1 MAITPDGKTLL
12 PMLEGALTTDP
23 NQRRL
28 FINEFDVRARA
39 YTGRQWS
46 YRLDS
51 AANAIGDLT
60 AVTQKRFLV
69 IERDNLEG
77 AAALF
82 KKIFLVDLDQVDA
95 EGFLV
100 KHEVANLLEIRDPD
114 NLARTWAGFPLS
126 ISDNRKRDPAECANA
141 RRAGRQQLSVQQWTR
156 HRPARSQRVHR
167 DSTGSA
173 SRGVTTPC

>member
-1 MAITPDGKTLL
+1 
-12 PMLEGALTTDP
+12 MLEGALTTDP

-28 FINEFDVRARA
+28 FIHEFDIRGRA

-69 IERDNLEG
+69 IERDNFEG

-82 KKIFLVDLDQVDA
+82 KKIFLVDLDQQDA

-100 KHEVANLLEIRDPD
+100 KHAVANLLEVRDPD
-114 NLARTWAGFPLS
+114 NLGGHGPVFRFPFQTIESVIPLSARTLGVLDDNNYPFSNGRVTGQPDPNEFIVIRLDRPLVVS
-126 ISDNRKRDPAECANA
+126 P
-141 RRAGRQQLSVQQWTR
+141 RRN
-156 HRPARSQRVHR
+156 RPA
-167 DSTGSA
+167 
-173 SRGVTTPC
+173 C